1 MNIIDW
7 FKNKSKVPDNVV
19 PFPEQRSAPRLVPE
33 GPHIESPAPKKE
45 PRTFYSFGLT
55 DDNRMTFQ
63 MGHSTLTMNREGVEN
78 LINQLEFFKNQLEDE
93 EE

>member
-33 GPHIESPAPKKE
+33 VPYIEPPAPKKE

-55 DDNRMTFQ
+55 DDNRITFQ
-63 MGHSTLTMNREGVEN
+63 MGYSTLTMNREGVEN
-78 LINQLEFFKNQLEDE
+78 LINQLEFFKNQLQDE